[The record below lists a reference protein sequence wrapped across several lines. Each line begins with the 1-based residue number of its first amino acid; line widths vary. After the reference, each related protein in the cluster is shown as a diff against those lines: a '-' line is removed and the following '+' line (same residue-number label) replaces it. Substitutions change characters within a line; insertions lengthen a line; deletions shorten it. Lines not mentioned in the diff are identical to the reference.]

1 MEIGFLIV
9 RTVRLFKVFA
19 LIHSEGFKDGGN
31 WTSCV
36 SRNNPS
42 GPSGIDTRNEVREER
57 EIFFFYQLLL
67 GFDQFSLFNTAS
79 DHSDHNA
86 ESSVRGTS
94 NTDSETFLDLTD
106 MLGNLF
112 PLVKDDRGYVEE
124 YRQVREGRRII
135 KSRDLWKKYI
145 YIY

>member
-1 MEIGFLIV
+1 MAVTGRVACQGII
-9 RTVRLFKVFA
+9 RLARLGSIRGMK
-19 LIHSEGFKDGGN
+19 LGK
-31 WTSCV
+31 
-36 SRNNPS
+36 
-42 GPSGIDTRNEVREER
+42 REKF
-57 EIFFFYQLLL
+57 FFFYQLLL

-112 PLVKDDRGYVEE
+112 PLVKDDRGYVKE

-145 YIY
+145 YIYWISVLYITI